1 MPFTFPSPVKTYH
14 NDTYPAIN
22 PSLPHLSTKGK
33 GVVITGGGS
42 GLGPA
47 IARSFA
53 TSGASSI
60 TLLGRTEKTLLETKA
75 ALNQD
80 FPDTKIFTTI
90 TDIAEKDS
98 VTSAFDAIKSN
109 IGTIDI
115 LVANAGLL
123 SHGSPTDLDDW
134 YRHYDVNVK
143 GNFNVVQA
151 FIPVAAP
158 QATVLNVSAGMAHVY
173 HFPNAL
179 AYHSS
184 KLAAIKIFDYL
195 HMEHPEFFVLNV
207 HPGILQTRMSEGMN
221 HITFDPR
228 ESSGSELFR
237 MLTCVRCS

>member
-1 MPFTFPSPVKTYH
+1 MAFNFPSPVKTYH
-14 NDTYPAIN
+14 NNTYPAIN
-22 PSLPHLSTKGK
+22 PSLSHLSTKGK
-33 GVVITGGGS
+33 SVVITGGGS

-60 TLLGRTEKTLLETKA
+60 TLLGRTEKTLRETKE
-75 ALNQD
+75 ALNKD

-109 IGTIDI
+109 VGTVDI
-115 LVANAGLL
+115 LVANAGYL
-123 SHGSPTDLDDW
+123 SHGDPDDLDNF

-143 GNFNVVQA
+143 GNYNVVQA

-158 QATVLNVSAGMAHVY
+158 QATVLNVSAGMAHLY
-173 HFPNAL
+173 QFPKAL

-195 HMEHPEFFVLNV
+195 HVEHPEFFVLNV
-207 HPGILQTRMSEGMN
+207 HPGILETGMSAGA
-221 HITFDPR
+221 TFDPR
-228 ESSGSELFR
+228 KSSGSELFGI
-237 MLTCVRCS
+237 LTRT